1 MDCDWNPKARILNT
15 FLKFSVFVMQISYFR
30 VKKLKKPLLRAK
42 CFFLERDRSVSK
54 NPEFYTDFR
63 SEKFIQKKITKKVDP
78 KTTFWGLEPI
88 F

>member
-1 MDCDWNPKARILNT
+1 
-15 FLKFSVFVMQISYFR
+15 LKEIDLC
-30 VKKLKKPLLRAK
+30 K
-42 CFFLERDRSVSK
+42 K